1 MSTTLAIYNISILTC
16 FRFTTRGIIAFVFSC
31 ITGVLGVCV
40 VAWYGMSTPAKTH
53 DNELA
58 GQNGGD
64 AQVHERVAQAAAAQ
78 AAAAQAAAAQTSTAE
93 TTGADVR
100 SS

>member
-1 MSTTLAIYNISILTC
+1 MFMALGIYSINILTC
-16 FRFTTRGIIAFVFSC
+16 FRFTTRGIIAFVFSWV
-31 ITGVLGVCV
+31 TGVLGVCV

-53 DNELA
+53 DNEFA

-64 AQVHERVAQAAAAQ
+64 AQVHEGV
-78 AAAAQAAAAQTSTAE
+78 AQAAAAQTSTAE
-93 TTGADVR
+93 TSGAEVR